1 MTPFHAD
8 VCCWSLTTYNNV
20 FSRSRFLIIES
31 IDLKNLSLGNRSLCW
46 SKFWSR
52 YTVSLGW
59 HVKYI
64 TTIFLCIN
72 VFVLYLC
79 VWVWLISV
87 TYQAGYDCFGKSL
100 QLRSS
105 SHHSTTTTTLSGHWS
120 CHNERDQN
128 GGGKW
133 THITVLSNWLLLWIL
148 IMLLSL
154 RFGQI
159 YQICTINNISICN
172 IF

>member
-1 MTPFHAD
+1 MFGAELWKLLSVTLVLGIDRRASQSFGPYTQYVKVSISQHFF
-8 VCCWSLTTYNNV
+8 CV
-20 FSRSRFLIIES
+20 FF
-31 IDLKNLSLGNRSLCW
+31 
-46 SKFWSR
+46 
-52 YTVSLGW
+52 
-59 HVKYI
+59 
-64 TTIFLCIN
+64 

-79 VWVWLISV
+79 LWVWLISV

>member
-87 TYQAGYDCFGKSL
+87 TYQAGYDCYGKSL
-100 QLRSS
+100 QLGNS
-105 SHHSTTTTTLSGHWS
+105 SHHSTTTTTLSVHWS
-120 CHNERDQN
+120 LVMPQRERS
-128 GGGKW
+128 KW
-133 THITVLSNWLLLWIL
+133 WRKMDPYYGAIKLTFVMN
-148 IMLLSL
+148 
-154 RFGQI
+154 
-159 YQICTINNISICN
+159 INNVTLTSIWPDISN
-172 IF
+172 LHHKQYKYM